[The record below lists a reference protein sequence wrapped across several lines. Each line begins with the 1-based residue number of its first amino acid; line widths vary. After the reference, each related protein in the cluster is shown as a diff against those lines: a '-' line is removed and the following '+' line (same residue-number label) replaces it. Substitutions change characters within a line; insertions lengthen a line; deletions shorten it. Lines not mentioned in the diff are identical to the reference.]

1 MTDDDLAA
9 QVEQLR
15 ARQDQADQSLVAL
28 AEVIAS
34 LIDEAR
40 RSSAGTPAAAITLGG
55 LSRTVSTVQ
64 QDHRGHHGK

>member
-40 RSSAGTPAAAITLGG
+40 RSSVGTPAAAITLGG
-55 LSRTVSTVQ
+55 LSRTVSTVKQ
-64 QDHRGHHGK
+64 NHTSP